1 MLIRSTNSFD
11 VQFVEEQAID
21 RVHRLNQ
28 TVDVV
33 VYKLTIANTVEAR
46 ILALQDKKRAL
57 AEAAIEGK
65 AVGKLSMKDILNL
78 FRHDAEDQPHHHDH
92 AGDNEALGQKVGVL
106 RKTDDGAAGMGVNE
120 MGRESYYGEPGGIG
134 GGRVMKRVME
144 KGSTAGAPR
153 EESAWSRRW

>member
-1 MLIRSTNSFD
+1 M
-11 VQFVEEQAID
+11 EEQAID

-33 VYKLTIANTVEAR
+33 VYKLTIANTVEER
-46 ILALQDKKRAL
+46 ILALQEKKRAL

-78 FRHDAEDQPHHHDH
+78 FRHDAEDHPHHHDH
-92 AGDNEALGQKVGVL
+92 TGDNEALGQKVGLL
-106 RKTDDGAAGMGVNE
+106 RRSDEGTAAIGMKE
-120 MGRESYYGEPGGIG
+120 KEREIYNVEVASIG
-134 GGRVMKRVME
+134 GGRVKERVME
-144 KGSTAGAPR
+144 KGATGGVGAPR